1 MIIDAYS
8 HVCPQRLTEALQRY
22 FPSAEA
28 AALDSKPY
36 LRDASMRVRFMDEV
50 GIDIQALVLVR
61 PPMWLG
67 MPREIMH
74 RMMREA
80 HLGIAAMVD
89 EYPDRFVGAAIAP
102 ACDGQVLEEL
112 TFAWDEL
119 GLVGAGIFSNVEEA
133 PLDTPAMWPLY
144 EEAER
149 RGVPLWIHPQHT
161 SCLYPWIKESLLDRS
176 LAWPF
181 DTSLAMMR
189 LAYGGVMERF
199 PNLKIVTHHL
209 GGMIPYF
216 GARLDAFDDEIA
228 EYRSKHLTGGREE
241 PLPKPV
247 GEYLRRFYNDTAISY
262 SPATLR
268 CGLDYFG
275 REKVM
280 FGTDFPMGCAD
291 GEAVTRD
298 ILRAIKDTAM
308 PESDRELLLGGN
320 AARLLGIVGSGGA
333 GPRSART

>member
-8 HVCPQRLTEALQRY
+8 HVCPQRLSEAINRE

-36 LRDASMRVRFMDEV
+36 LRDASMRVRFMDEM
-50 GIDIQALVLVR
+50 GIDVQALVLVR

-67 MPREIMH
+67 MPREVMY

-80 HLGIAAMVD
+80 HLGIAAMVA
-89 EYPDRFVGAAIAP
+89 EFPDRFVGAAVAP
-102 ACDGQVLEEL
+102 TCDDMVLEEL

-119 GLVGAGIFSNVEEA
+119 GLVGAEIFSNVEEL
-133 PLDTPAMWPLY
+133 PLDTAAMWPLY
-144 EEAER
+144 QEAER
-149 RGVPLWIHPQHT
+149 RHMPLWIHPQHT
-161 SCLYPWIKESLLDRS
+161 SSLYPWIKESLLDRS

-189 LAYGGVMERF
+189 LVYGGVMERF
-199 PNLKIVTHHL
+199 PELRIVTHHL

-216 GARLDAFDDEIA
+216 GARLDAFDKEIA
-228 EYRSKHLTGGREE
+228 EYRSKQLTGGQVVD
-241 PLPKPV
+241 LPRPV
-247 GEYLRRFYNDTAISY
+247 GDYLRRFYNDTAISY

-275 REKVM
+275 PEKVM
-280 FGTDFPMGCAD
+280 FGTDFPMGSAD
-291 GEAVTRD
+291 GEAWTRD
-298 ILRAIKDTAM
+298 ILRAIGDTAM
-308 PESDRELLLGGN
+308 PDSDRQLLLGGN
-320 AARLLGIVGSGGA
+320 AARLLGLGDRA
-333 GPRSART
+333 YRSRA